1 MRASTISLLNLTFLE
16 ISAKTDV
23 TYQGKAADYDF
34 EGTFVRCIPKHA
46 KQSDDGLQWWVA
58 LNFATK
64 SEEEKRCPYI
74 LDIKAVGSFKIDAEI
89 PEDKREKIVF
99 ESGASLVYGAIREMV
114 STITARSA
122 HGTLML
128 PTASF
133 FGEFEDYKNKLQL
146 EQSEAV
152 TSST

>member
-1 MRASTISLLNLTFLE
+1 MRASAISLVNLTFLE

-23 TYQGKAADYDF
+23 SFQGKANDYDF
-34 EGTFVRCIPKHA
+34 TGTLVHCAPKHG
-46 KQSDDGLQWWVA
+46 KQSEDGLQWWVA
-58 LNFATK
+58 LSFGTK
-64 SEEEKRCPYI
+64 SEESKRCPYTI
-74 LDIKAVGSFKIDAEI
+74 DIKAVGSFRVEAEI
-89 PEDKREKIVF
+89 PEDKREKFIF

-133 FGEFEDYKNKLQL
+133 FGEFEDYQKKQAEL
-146 EQSEAV
+146 SEV
-152 TSST
+152 PTPIV